1 MVNDRVPPSLRVA
14 GLTPVWAAVRD
25 RLETRGVDNRGRV
38 RLPDLDREARF
49 ALTGL
54 LGRAPTAT
62 VDLGALEE
70 AFRRIGLGDDLTDAI
85 ALLGAPVSPASIER
99 RVARQRRDVARDVA
113 RATVAEW
120 PVPWASEWVDEVIG
134 AGLLRARDADAAI
147 ELIAGVRAVLI
158 HLGLLASA
166 SGTPRGGDREVSRAA
181 ITSRTGLAASVLGDA
196 HALDRGRT
204 TEAAVVRAIR
214 RALGLGADDDAWSAV
229 GVHPDLV
236 SAPVL
241 TWALPLIDL
250 PLPDRVSGRE
260 RVRSR
265 DAPSLATMV
274 SQATAMGVPIHLTAM
289 ALRDAVI
296 AVAPGAVVLVA
307 ENPRVI
313 EAAAERHV
321 PVGLVCTNGNPSTT
335 VRLLVDRLVRSGV
348 RLLYHGDVDTPGL
361 AICARMHAL
370 GALPWRMTSSDYL
383 DALAAADA
391 DGVTLPVEMVAPG
404 PTPWDPSLRDVF
416 DAERRIV
423 HEERVLDALLDDLV
437 STARG

>member
-1 MVNDRVPPSLRVA
+1 MNDRVPPSLRVD

-70 AFRRIGLGDDLTDAI
+70 AFRRLGLGDRLADAI
-85 ALLGAPVSPASIER
+85 GALGAPVSPASIER
-99 RVARQRRDVARDVA
+99 RVARQRRDMARDAA

-134 AGLLRARDADAAI
+134 AGLLRGRDTEAAV
-147 ELIAGVRAVLI
+147 ELITGVWSVLD
-158 HLGLLASA
+158 HLGLSEPPNG
-166 SGTPRGGDREVSRAA
+166 SRRRGGRSVPV
-181 ITSRTGLAASVLGDA
+181 TSRTELAASVLGDS

-214 RALGLGADDDAWSAV
+214 RALRLGIDDDAWSAV

-241 TWALPLIDL
+241 TWALPLLDP
-250 PLPDRVSGRE
+250 PLPDRMSGRE
-260 RVRSR
+260 RFRSR
-265 DAPSLATMV
+265 DAPSLATLV
-274 SQATAMGVPIHLTAM
+274 AQATAMGVPIHMTAM

-296 AVAPGAVVLVA
+296 AVAPGTVVLVA

-313 EAAAERHV
+313 EAAAERRV
-321 PVGLVCTNGNPSTT
+321 SVGLVCTNGNPSTT
-335 VRLLVDRLVRSGV
+335 VRLLVDRLLRSGAQ
-348 RLLYHGDVDTPGL
+348 LLYHGDVDTPGL
-361 AICARMHAL
+361 ALCARMHAL
-370 GALPWRMTSSDYL
+370 GALPWRMASSDYV

-391 DGVTLPVEMVAPG
+391 AGVTLPVEMAAPG